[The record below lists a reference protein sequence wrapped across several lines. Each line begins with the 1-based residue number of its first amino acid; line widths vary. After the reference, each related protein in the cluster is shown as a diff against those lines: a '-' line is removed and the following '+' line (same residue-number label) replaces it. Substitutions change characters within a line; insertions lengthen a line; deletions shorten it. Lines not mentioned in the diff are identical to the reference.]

1 MPEQVSLPLIFP
13 TPESASSDSA
23 TTVVLD
29 ADPRHPQGLPVLRL
43 LGTAAEVAG
52 LAPAEAAALAGPHR
66 GTPLLTEQY
75 RPDYTRPGL
84 RGFRPGTGTLPAGRD
99 WSPMLQTEAITAG
112 DGTLTI
118 DAVDPVAGL
127 ALRTEVQTLT
137 GGALRARHTLRNTGS
152 DHYLLQGLEVSVPLA
167 DDHIELLD
175 FTGRHLRERIPQ
187 RHRIADGLWDRQSR
201 LGRPGLDS
209 TTMLV
214 AGTPGF
220 DFGSGSVIAA
230 VVATSGNSSHAVQRG
245 PWQPAQLSAGELL
258 QPGEIDLAP
267 DESYTTPWVVIAART
282 DGLDGLA
289 DALHQW
295 QRSLPVHPEH
305 QPVTLNV
312 WEAVYFNHDLA
323 QLLRLAELAAQVGVE
338 RYVLDDGW
346 FHLRRNDSAGL
357 GDWWVDPTVWPD
369 GLTPLIEKVHQL
381 GMQFGLWFEPEMVNP
396 DSDLFTE
403 HPDWILQ
410 TGDRTPV
417 PERQQQVVDL
427 TNPAAWQHIRDS
439 IDKVLTDNA
448 VDYVK
453 WDHNRPLLDAGSN
466 TRAGAPAA
474 HRQAEAFAA
483 LLADLRARHPQ
494 VAWESCASGGGRIDL
509 AVIEQVQRFWT
520 SDMTDALA
528 RQQIQRWT
536 SQLIAPEYLGAHV
549 SAPVSHQT
557 RRQLGLPMRAAV
569 AMFGAFGVEWNITKA
584 SEAELAELAEWI
596 ALYKTWRPLLH
607 TGRVVRFTPAEDQN
621 VQLNGVI
628 AADRRSAL
636 LAVVQ
641 LDESMS
647 NRGTSLKVP
656 GLDPQARYQLSW
668 LGGLTQQAVG
678 GEAPHA
684 DPAGPTGGVP
694 VTGAALATVGFW
706 MPRRLPQT
714 AQLIEIQQL
723 S

>member
-43 LGTAAEVAG
+43 LGTAAEVAS

-295 QRSLPVHPEH
+295 QRSLPAHTEH

-312 WEAVYFNHDLA
+312 WEAVYFDHDLA

-694 VTGAALATVGFW
+694 VTGAVLATVGFW

>member
-1 MPEQVSLPLIFP
+1 
-13 TPESASSDSA
+13 
-23 TTVVLD
+23 
-29 ADPRHPQGLPVLRL
+29 
-43 LGTAAEVAG
+43 
-52 LAPAEAAALAGPHR
+52 
-66 GTPLLTEQY
+66 
-75 RPDYTRPGL
+75 
-84 RGFRPGTGTLPAGRD
+84 
-99 WSPMLQTEAITAG
+99 MLQTEAITAG

-295 QRSLPVHPEH
+295 QRSLPAHTEH

-312 WEAVYFNHDLA
+312 WEAVYFDHDLA

-694 VTGAALATVGFW
+694 VTGAVLATVGFW